1 MINNNVLNTLDDI
14 GLGADIDSLESHLLD
29 YIQVNQLINQYDYS
43 YSHTKMLKILKELKP
58 ESIVFS
64 SKALL
69 KQIETTE
76 FDSILSAIPYNTPS
90 TPEKVYGVHDKK
102 LKNIRILG
110 DSKSIDIV
118 AVLNTKGVP
127 VTCQY
132 RNGSL
137 YKIFAITGDKKYLDL
152 TKLLKSKVASSLDEL
167 KQYSLCECRGYVTIL
182 NTSSNIQ
189 RKSLGT
195 QWSTMRCLR
204 TQTNIEN
211 IQIVID
217 DILFVSEDI
226 PFDNQWDKLKFL
238 EKLGFNVPNNAL
250 VRDITKEI
258 LEQAL
263 AELYD
268 YFVSIKETEGIQYDY
283 DYIEIREG
291 KDILNTNK
299 SSKILFTQKLC
310 DPEVCYES
318 TVKSVQ
324 TRFNGIKTIGV
335 LNIVPVNC
343 NAIAINKIDIQDFL
357 EYDCLNIH
365 SGSKVKFNVIEGKP
379 IIIKKNNKG

>member
-64 SKALL
+64 SKAL

-137 YKIFAITGDKKYLDL
+137 YK
-152 TKLLKSKVASSLDEL
+152 
-167 KQYSLCECRGYVTIL
+167 
-182 NTSSNIQ
+182 
-189 RKSLGT
+189 
-195 QWSTMRCLR
+195 
-204 TQTNIEN
+204 
-211 IQIVID
+211 
-217 DILFVSEDI
+217 
-226 PFDNQWDKLKFL
+226 
-238 EKLGFNVPNNAL
+238 
-250 VRDITKEI
+250 
-258 LEQAL
+258 
-263 AELYD
+263 
-268 YFVSIKETEGIQYDY
+268 
-283 DYIEIREG
+283 
-291 KDILNTNK
+291 
-299 SSKILFTQKLC
+299 
-310 DPEVCYES
+310 
-318 TVKSVQ
+318 
-324 TRFNGIKTIGV
+324 
-335 LNIVPVNC
+335 
-343 NAIAINKIDIQDFL
+343 
-357 EYDCLNIH
+357 
-365 SGSKVKFNVIEGKP
+365 
-379 IIIKKNNKG
+379 